1 MPGERLVAHTG
12 AFPVAG
18 RASVVNAYD
27 TSAPQVSYLSTADA
41 GARPPY
47 GRTMDRSTA
56 LEQLPAAYATALRL
70 NDEGATHN
78 RIARTLDVPV
88 QAVPRLLEIGA
99 SKLDAILAGREASGR
114 GGNASR

>member
-1 MPGERLVAHTG
+1 
-12 AFPVAG
+12 
-18 RASVVNAYD
+18 
-27 TSAPQVSYLSTADA
+27 
-41 GARPPY
+41 
-47 GRTMDRSTA
+47 MDRATA

-99 SKLDAILAGREASGR
+99 SKLDAIVAGRAASGG
-114 GGNASR
+114 GGNTSG